1 MRCAICKRPLMRPAV
16 TIGKNHIG
24 PDCAKKIGA
33 LAPKPRFRLSVAV
46 PEPEADPRQMALE
59 LEATA

>member
-1 MRCAICKRPLMRPAV
+1 MRCVICSRPLMRPAV
-16 TIGKNHIG
+16 TIGKSHIG

-46 PEPEADPRQMALE
+46 PEPEQVDPRQMALS
-59 LEATA
+59 LEVA